1 MIFFM
6 KKIHHAAIALSKNNL
21 KKFSNNII
29 TEIKNFHETII
40 PLALVDMRWLQQTQ
54 PYLATWFRDRAAY
67 FKVDRANSIGGG
79 GRADSLTQNFCLFSD

>member
-40 PLALVDMRWLQQTQ
+40 PLALVDMR
-54 PYLATWFRDRAAY
+54 
-67 FKVDRANSIGGG
+67 
-79 GRADSLTQNFCLFSD
+79 